1 MVFVSDSFRMRPEAE
16 TALRRVS
23 PNLLLLLLAA
33 LISAC
38 AAPRSLQLPELGDWE
53 SRQGILAGVDE
64 WEFAGRI
71 GVSAGDEG
79 FNGQLRWRQDGVV
92 FRARINGPLGAGTV
106 FINGDYGELTLTDRN
121 GVVTELHD
129 AEVELR
135 QMYGWTIPVTSLRF
149 WALGIPDPASPAETE
164 FGDDGQLLK
173 LRQSDWQVDFTQYS
187 EGGGQLL
194 PRRLSAINDDV
205 KVRLVIDN
213 WVFR

>member
-1 MVFVSDSFRMRPEAE
+1 MFASACSTANPEARQ
-16 TALRRVS
+16 AL
-23 PNLLLLLLAA
+23 PGQFKNALLLLVA

-38 AAPRSLQLPELGDWE
+38 ATRGGVMLPELGDWD
-53 SRQGILAGVDE
+53 SRQAILAGVDA

-79 FNGQLRWRQDGVV
+79 FNGQLRWRQDGIVY
-92 FRARINGPLGAGTV
+92 RARINGPLGIGTV
-106 FINGDYGELTLTDRN
+106 FINGDGGELTLTDN
-121 GVVTELHD
+121 DGAVTELRD
-129 AEVELR
+129 AEAELR

-149 WALGIPDPASPAETE
+149 WALGIPDPAVPAETE
-164 FGDDGQLLK
+164 FGHDGQLAK
-173 LRQSDWQVDFTQYS
+173 LHQSNWQVDFTQYR

-194 PRRLSAINDDV
+194 PRRLTAVNEDV

>member
-1 MVFVSDSFRMRPEAE
+1 VLLFVA
-16 TALRRVS
+16 V
-23 PNLLLLLLAA
+23 

-38 AAPRSLQLPELGDWE
+38 VTSKSLELPELSDWE
-53 SRQGILAGVDE
+53 SRQNILVGVDE
-64 WEFAGRI
+64 WEFDGRI

-106 FINGDYGELTLTDRN
+106 FINGDRRKITVTDRQ
-121 GVVTELHD
+121 GTVTELHD
-129 AEVELR
+129 AEAELR

-164 FGDDGQLLK
+164 FGEDGQLST
-173 LRQSDWQVDFTQYS
+173 LRQQGWQVEFTQYR
-187 EGGGQLL
+187 EGGGQLM
-194 PRRLSAINDDV
+194 PRRLTAVNDDV

-213 WVFR
+213 WTFR